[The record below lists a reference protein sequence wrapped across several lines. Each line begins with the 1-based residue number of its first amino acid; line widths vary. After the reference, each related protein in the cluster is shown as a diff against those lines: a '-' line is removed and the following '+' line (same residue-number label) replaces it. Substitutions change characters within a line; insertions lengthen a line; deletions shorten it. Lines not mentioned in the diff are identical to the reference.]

1 MKVKNIILIT
11 SIIHTPNIR
20 LSYWHTRSIYDSST
34 RFEQT
39 KKTIQ
44 SVKEKMKDEYLI
56 ILVECSPLTEEESA
70 YLNANVDIVL
80 NLYDHEDQEI
90 RMNIYSLSKSLG
102 EGTMTMEAFKF
113 LQNIEYENLF
123 KVTGRYWLSDRFNY
137 DNFNDEKST
146 IRFIKDDTTCGC
158 TSLYKLN
165 YKHSILWDKW
175 LQNSVDQML
184 DCRSYENIFADFMRQ
199 INPAEYVAID
209 HIGIS
214 GTWAPDGTII
224 NE

>member
-11 SIIHTPNIR
+11 SIIHTPNQP
-20 LSYWHTRSIYDSST
+20 LSYWHTRSIYDPNT

-39 KKTIQ
+39 KRTIA
-44 SVKEKMKDEYLI
+44 SIREKMQEDYII
-56 ILVECSPLTEEESA
+56 ILVECSPLSEEESE
-70 YLNANVDIVL
+70 YLTANVDVML
-80 NLYDHEDQEI
+80 NLYDDIELRQ
-90 RMNIYSLSKSLG
+90 NIHSLSKSLG
-102 EGTMTMEAFKF
+102 EATMTMEAFKF
-113 LQNIEYENLF
+113 LKNVEYENLF
-123 KVTGRYWLSDRFNY
+123 KVTGRYWLSDRFQY
-137 DNFNDEKST
+137 EHFNHDKSVV
-146 IRFIKDDTTCGC
+146 RFIKDDTTCGC

-165 YKHSILWDKW
+165 HKHSILWDIH
-175 LQNSVDQML
+175 LQNSLEQLL

-199 INPAEYVAID
+199 NNPDEYIAIG